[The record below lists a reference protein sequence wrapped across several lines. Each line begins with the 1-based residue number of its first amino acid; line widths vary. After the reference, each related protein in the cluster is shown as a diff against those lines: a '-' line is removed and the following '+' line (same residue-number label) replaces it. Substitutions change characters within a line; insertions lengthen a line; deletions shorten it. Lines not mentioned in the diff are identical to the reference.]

1 MSRIQL
7 LPLQVANQIA
17 AGEVIERPSSVVK
30 ELLENS
36 VDAGASMIE
45 IDINKGG
52 LELIRVRDN
61 GAGIVKEDL
70 LLAIAP
76 HATSKIHALD
86 DLMRLHSLGFRGE
99 ALASIS
105 STCDFSLASKE
116 TASEHAWKLHVKG
129 DEKLSE
135 IEPAAHPQGTTIS
148 VENLFYTM
156 PARRR
161 FLKSARTEFQHIED
175 LVKSI
180 ALSRY
185 NVGFILRHDDKQ
197 MLHLKPAL
205 DKAHYLERV
214 GKVLG
219 KSFAEHAIAV
229 DDERIGLRL
238 WGWVLPLD
246 QSRAHADQQYFF
258 VNGRVVKDRLIYHA
272 MRSAFQLIL
281 DQGRYP
287 GYVLYL
293 ECDPAI
299 VDVNVHPTKHE
310 VRFEEPRLVHDFI
323 QYSVQKIYS
332 EIIPSP
338 ACGGGQGGGMEPRTF
353 PNMVSEPVKAYQVPR
368 KNSTIKALTIFEQFL
383 LIEEDTNLLLID
395 YVAAQKV
402 VNEHDINNA
411 LKEGDLKAQPLLMPE
426 SLQYKEAEVETLLKQ
441 QDALLH
447 YGITLRQVSPE
458 RMMIRTLPSWLK
470 SCDIKKFI
478 DDVLIKKDLFKTM
491 LQHSLDLKNDVESAK
506 NCYERLLL
514 LHSKVTLSK
523 MHILKLLAAKDF
535 ESLL

>member
-1 MSRIQL
+1 VNRIHV

-17 AGEVIERPSSVVK
+17 AGEVIERPASVVK

-36 VDAGASMIE
+36 IDAGASL
-45 IDINKGG
+45 IDIELKKGG

-61 GAGIVKEDL
+61 GSGILKEDL

-76 HATSKIHALD
+76 HATSKINQID
-86 DLMRLHSLGFRGE
+86 DLMTLHSLGFRGE

-105 STCDFSLASKE
+105 ATCDFSLASKE
-116 TASEHAWKLHVKG
+116 SSSESAWKLNFKG
-129 DEKLSE
+129 DEKISDV
-135 IEPAAHPQGTTIS
+135 EPTAHPQGTTIS
-148 VENLFYTM
+148 VENLFYTL

-161 FLKSARTEFQHIED
+161 FLKSARTEFQHIEA
-175 LVKSI
+175 LIKSI

-185 NVGFILRHDDKQ
+185 KVGFVLHHDDKQ
-197 MLHLKPAL
+197 VLNLKPIV
-205 DKAHYLERV
+205 DKEHYIVRV
-214 GKVLG
+214 GKILG
-219 KSFAEHAIAV
+219 KSFAEHAIVV
-229 DDERIGLRL
+229 DQESIGLRL

-272 MRSAFQLIL
+272 MRSAFQSIL
-281 DQGRYP
+281 DQARYP

-323 QYSVQKIYS
+323 QYAVQKIYS
-332 EIIPSP
+332 MKP
-338 ACGGGQGGGMEPRTF
+338 EPLQSNPTTQFTF
-353 PNMVSEPVKAYQVPR
+353 STMVSEPVKPYQVPR
-368 KNSTIKALTIFEQFL
+368 KSSTIKILTIFEDRFL
-383 LIEEDTNLLLID
+383 LFEEDNDLLLVD
-395 YVAAQKV
+395 YVVAQKI
-402 VNEHDINNA
+402 VNEVDIKNA

-426 SLQYKEAEVETLLKQ
+426 SLQYTETEVEVLLKHQ
-441 QDALLH
+441 EALLQF
-447 YGITLRQVSPE
+447 GVAMRQVSPE
-458 RMMIRTLPSWLK
+458 RIMIRTLPFWLK
-470 SCDIKKFI
+470 SCKVKNFM
-478 DDVLIKKDLFKTM
+478 DDVLAKKDLLNTVIE
-491 LQHSLDLKNDVESAK
+491 HSMDLKKDFDAAK

-514 LHSKVTLSK
+514 LHPKAALSK
-523 MHILKLLAAKDF
+523 MHVLKLLSPKDF